1 MRPNQTDEKKYRI
14 EDNYRPSSK
23 AFSEIGDTYAS
34 YYSYR
39 NNREQSFRQ
48 LQHKTLEEFWTISR
62 NLFWNSNV
70 TPSEDLNALGLDFS
84 LPFVRKEVLDFTG
97 RLVSLNI
104 NPTLTGDALNAYAIK
119 VLQGMYKKYRF
130 KTQDKVEKFWQ
141 VLYSAMNGTVC
152 TFVGFQMDERKLRYL
167 TEYDKIKNDFKVKK
181 EMKKMWDDAFTE
193 IVPLEEIYLEKIWE
207 RDIQKQN
214 RTIRS
219 KEMTWNDFKKEYPTS
234 RYKNCEYVVPGAQIA
249 EDSLFFELLGG
260 TQILNS
266 DKVQVLYDLDTA
278 NDKKKIIANGVWL
291 DELGKGEASPN
302 PFHHKKQ
309 PYTWSMHEPVDDK
322 FAYGMSMPFLLKDSS
337 KILNT
342 SYCVTPDTK
351 ILTRDLRWV
360 EAETLKI
367 GDKLIGFE
375 EQGLKD
381 EKTGHRRQRHWEEAI
396 VTNTGRE
403 IAPVYKLTLEDG
415 TELKATG
422 NHRWLVWNGKG
433 QEITWM
439 RTDEMVDKN
448 GVTLP
453 KYFNVTDFKP
463 TYESGYIAGLFDG
476 EGSFSKGNDGSN
488 GEPSRGTQLSFAQ
501 QDNACFA
508 KGMEALKSEGYSISV
523 SERAPQ
529 KEGAEPVKY
538 GHLTGGIQE
547 LIRLLTETRP
557 ERLISE
563 GWQQKDISKFLFK
576 KIALIDVAS
585 VEYIGEQEI
594 ITLESSS
601 KTYIAEGFGAHNTM
615 LVERELRSID
625 PPVLSS
631 DFEAP
636 ELIFGQQRVIPVND
650 VNAYKEFRIEEASGA
665 YFTMMN
671 SLQGLMSSFAQG
683 GNSQIAPSK
692 QPRSAREMIQIEKMK
707 QQALGNTLLMY
718 YSLVHQEIILLLKT
732 MLQFYA
738 AGKYNTGQNLLR
750 AFIVPN
756 SPLSQGNVGDLE
768 VRFVKNPGE
777 ALNLYFEAIKKSIEN
792 GKPTEIIEMPVDM
805 IDNLE
810 FYIDDIKLEPEKDD
824 EMERA
829 MFNENIL
836 QPLLNV
842 FIPAGVADINKT
854 YVRWLE
860 KQGEHPSSYTSEQQM
875 PQIMSAWGGSTM
887 QQNPQ
892 QQMAMAGLPGGM
904 PQGLSMNAMTGR
916 QGQGAMTGNLN
927 QSRTGTQFGGRSNGG
942 VPQMN

>member
-1 MRPNQTDEKKYRI
+1 MKPNQTDEKKYRI

-23 AFSEIGDTYAS
+23 AFEEIGDTYAS
-34 YYSYR
+34 YYSFR

-70 TPSEDLNALGLDFS
+70 TPSEDLASLGLDFS

-104 NPTLTGDALNAYAIK
+104 NPTLTGDALNSYAIK

-152 TFVGFQMDERKLRYL
+152 TFVGFQMDERELRYL

-214 RTIRS
+214 RTIRV
-219 KEMTWNDFKKEYPTS
+219 KEMTWDDFKKEYPTS
-234 RYKNCEYVVPGAQIA
+234 KYKNCEYVVPGAQIA
-249 EDSLFFELLGG
+249 DDSLFFELLGG

-278 NDKKKIIANGVWL
+278 KDKKKVIANGVWL

-302 PFHHKKQ
+302 PFHHKMQ
-309 PYTWSMHEPVDDK
+309 PYTWSMHEPIDDK

-342 SYCVTPDTK
+342 SY
-351 ILTRDLRWV
+351 
-360 EAETLKI
+360 
-367 GDKLIGFE
+367 
-375 EQGLKD
+375 
-381 EKTGHRRQRHWEEAI
+381 
-396 VTNTGRE
+396 
-403 IAPVYKLTLEDG
+403 
-415 TELKATG
+415 
-422 NHRWLVWNGKG
+422 
-433 QEITWM
+433 
-439 RTDEMVDKN
+439 
-448 GVTLP
+448 
-453 KYFNVTDFKP
+453 
-463 TYESGYIAGLFDG
+463 
-476 EGSFSKGNDGSN
+476 
-488 GEPSRGTQLSFAQ
+488 
-501 QDNACFA
+501 
-508 KGMEALKSEGYSISV
+508 
-523 SERAPQ
+523 
-529 KEGAEPVKY
+529 
-538 GHLTGGIQE
+538 
-547 LIRLLTETRP
+547 
-557 ERLISE
+557 
-563 GWQQKDISKFLFK
+563 
-576 KIALIDVAS
+576 
-585 VEYIGEQEI
+585 
-594 ITLESSS
+594 
-601 KTYIAEGFGAHNTM
+601 TM
-615 LVERELRSID
+615 MVERELRAID

-650 VNAYKEFRIEEASGA
+650 VNAYKEFRIEEASGS

-683 GNSQIAPSK
+683 GNTQIAPSK

-718 YSLVHQEIILLLKT
+718 YGLVHQEIILLLKT

-738 AGKYNTGQNLLR
+738 SGRYNTGQNLLR

-768 VRFVKNPGE
+768 VRFVKNPDE

-805 IDNLE
+805 IGNLE